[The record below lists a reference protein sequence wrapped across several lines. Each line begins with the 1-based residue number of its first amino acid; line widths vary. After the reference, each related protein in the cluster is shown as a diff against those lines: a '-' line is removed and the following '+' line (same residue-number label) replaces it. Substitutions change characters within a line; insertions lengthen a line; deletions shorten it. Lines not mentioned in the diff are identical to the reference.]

1 MLRSVLIVKV
11 WLDHRTQFYKQL
23 YRKKCQNI
31 VSLFMYFVVSNV
43 IESENKTVFMPTN
56 YKRYS
61 VFFKQGK
68 CNITLVFIFIDEEVC
83 YCFLFLAV
91 SCT

>member
-56 YKRYS
+56 YKPHS
-61 VFFKQGK
+61 VFLNRENVILLWFSY
-68 CNITLVFIFIDEEVC
+68 L
-83 YCFLFLAV
+83 
-91 SCT
+91 

>member
-23 YRKKCQNI
+23 YRKNYACQNI

-56 YKRYS
+56 YKPYS
-61 VFFKQGK
+61 VFLNRENVILLWFSY
-68 CNITLVFIFIDEEVC
+68 L
-83 YCFLFLAV
+83 
-91 SCT
+91 

>member
-23 YRKKCQNI
+23 YRKNCQNI

-56 YKRYS
+56 YKPYS